1 MMQEKGIEYYLKN
14 LVFNTKG
21 NNLKEAASNETALDI
36 SDRSHDIPT
45 RKRIITCASSDM
57 QQPINGMED

>member
-1 MMQEKGIEYYLKN
+1 MWQLK
-14 LVFNTKG
+14 K
-21 NNLKEAASNETALDI
+21 AASYETAKGL

-57 QQPINGMED
+57 QQPIIGMEGQAMQSGGKKRWHFKKVMA

>member
-1 MMQEKGIEYYLKN
+1 MKPPLIYQ
-14 LVFNTKG
+14 T
-21 NNLKEAASNETALDI
+21 EAI
-36 SDRSHDIPT
+36 DIPT